1 MEAKKLE
8 ETIGLGDIV
17 SLQWNDGY
25 DNGTI
30 SQVHKDGTV
39 DVFRP
44 YTATADFSM
53 CGSHEG
59 SSAVICY
66 IGIET
71 VKGANPERMKL
82 LRKHGPLR

>member
-1 MEAKKLE
+1 MDKQ
-8 ETIGLGDIV
+8 TIGLGDVV
-17 SLQWNDGY
+17 SLQWSDGY

-44 YTATADFSM
+44 YTHTAGFS
-53 CGSHEG
+53 CAGREEG

-66 IGIET
+66 LGTET
-71 VKGANPERMKL
+71 VRGANPERMKL
-82 LRKHGPLR
+82 LRKCRTLR